1 MYGFIRKDMGDHEFA
16 RWLTKRKATDN
27 FKHRGKS
34 ASWRNPDGK
43 VVAVAFYDNQKLRR
57 ETWLAESEVNNG

>member
-1 MYGFIRKDMGDHEFA
+1 MYGFIQKKISDLDFA
-16 RWLTKRKATDN
+16 AWLTKRRAVDN
-27 FKHRGKS
+27 YQHHGNS
-34 ASWRNPDGK
+34 VTWYNPDGK